1 MCRKLWESLVKESE
15 RLNRP
20 EQSSSIFVVSP
31 PNTESQADGLGF
43 TLSSC
48 MCQVSHWLWQTPVFN
63 WWAEP
68 ANGRQTIGKRK
79 AREGLD
85 ADKVLTFP
93 GSKSPQ
99 PPPYPV
105 TISGL
110 NLSNEI
116 LNLSPS
122 TSRGFSNGF
131 SKSSFASVKRP
142 GNWCWWFVPKTLP
155 LTFKLA
161 SPHLCLSRV

>member
-1 MCRKLWESLVKESE
+1 MSSE
-15 RLNRP
+15 QGSACC
-20 EQSSSIFVVSP
+20 EQKARQKVRWRTSGQGWLPLSHRALTDKPSSIFWP
-31 PNTESQADGLGF
+31 
-43 TLSSC
+43 
-48 MCQVSHWLWQTPVFN
+48 

-110 NLSNEI
+110 NLSNET

-122 TSRGFSNGF
+122 PSRGFSNGF

-161 SPHLCLSRV
+161 SPHLWLSRV